1 MAEHPQREGGGLHE
15 GCTGWIALH
24 NYISKVK
31 VRFFLDLSQL
41 ATVTSHVDL
50 NTYSAVVAEPRGGH
64 HHGDLPGKSVDAA
77 AEDTHDGNAER
88 HQPQLRQGQ
97 GLLSVRDEGKI
108 FLSSSAPQI
117 TTLH

>member
-1 MAEHPQREGGGLHE
+1 MKAAQVGLH
-15 GCTGWIALH
+15 
-24 NYISKVK
+24 YIITYPRSKSD
-31 VRFFLDLSQL
+31 FLDLSQL
-41 ATVTSHVDL
+41 ATSHVDL
-50 NTYSAVVAEPRGGH
+50 NTSSAAVAEPRGGH

-108 FLSSSAPQI
+108 FMSTSASQI
-117 TTLH
+117 TTLHYRVRQ